1 MEPMRRND
9 RRHRHRAF
17 TLVEVL
23 ATVVVLA
30 IAAVLAI
37 PILSGR
43 GEIDSQAAARRLLT
57 DLAFAQS
64 DAIAHQEHRRIHF
77 LEDGTGWCVLRIEPS
92 ELDDAF
98 DPATAR
104 FVADP
109 LAGAGVAGALRC
121 DFGRETGFATARIE
135 DVEID
140 GASRAI
146 TFDPLGGT
154 VSPAGSAS
162 GGGSLVIRSPEAALR
177 IEFAPLTGRAR
188 VVAIGADASEG
199 Q

>member
-1 MEPMRRND
+1 MEPMLRND
-9 RRHRHRAF
+9 SRHRLRAF

-30 IAAVLAI
+30 IAATLAI

-57 DLAFAQS
+57 DLAFAQA

-77 LEDGTGWCVLRIEPS
+77 LEDGTGWCVLRVGAA
-92 ELDDAF
+92 ELDEAF

-135 DVEID
+135 DVAID
-140 GASRAI
+140 GSARAI

-162 GGGSLVIRSPEAALR
+162 SGGSLVIRSPEAAMR

-188 VVAIGADASEG
+188 IVAIDAGASAG